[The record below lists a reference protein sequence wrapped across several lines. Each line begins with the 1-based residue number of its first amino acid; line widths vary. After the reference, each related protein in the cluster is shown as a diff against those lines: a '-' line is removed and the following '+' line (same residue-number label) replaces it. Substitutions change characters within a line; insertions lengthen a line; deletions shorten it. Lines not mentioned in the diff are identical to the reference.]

1 VLPRLGTVNVGRL
14 RRWLSQAARPDERSR
29 RARRRLAALEVEFHG
44 LRSFRAGDSPRWIHW
59 RTSARRG
66 ELMVREFDHGTHHD
80 LVVLVEPYAEA
91 DSSPALEAAVSMA
104 ATICWAWAQESGDRV
119 VLGVAGAPPTVAAS
133 AGGPGQAAELL
144 AALAVVTGA
153 PEPDLA
159 GLERRLLDARLPP
172 GPALLVSSRR
182 SDHRAADML
191 SARLDRP
198 VAYLDAA
205 DPPPFYQPPPA
216 GGP

>member
-1 VLPRLGTVNVGRL
+1 MTAQRINLFG
-14 RRWLSQAARPDERSR
+14 
-29 RARRRLAALEVEFHG
+29 
-44 LRSFRAGDSPRWIHW
+44 SFRAEPPLTFSGRQAQ
-59 RTSARRG
+59 R
-66 ELMVREFDHGTHHD
+66 L
-80 LVVLVEPYAEA
+80 LVYL
-91 DSSPALEAAVSMA
+91 L
-104 ATICWAWAQESGDRV
+104 
-119 VLGVAGAPPTVAAS
+119 LH
-133 AGGPGQAAELL
+133 PGQPHGRDQL
-144 AALAVVTGA
+144 ATHLWPDTPPDRGRRALSDALYRLRG
-153 PEPDLA
+153 PDLA